1 MVRPICPAM
10 ASEQL
15 PKNDVDLVCGQG
27 FSNRSQSS
35 PRSQNKAIYSTE
47 ADLISLS
54 VQGALTDV
62 SSDCNS
68 TSIPNDRDFHY
79 LELQASLETLLDG
92 FPGVE
97 PLGLPSGRFF
107 FMILPGKM
115 RNSS

>member
-68 TSIPNDRDFHY
+68 CRICNKKKPSIITTRCKFQEVQRGAEAKNIVF
-79 LELQASLETLLDG
+79 LLLD
-92 FPGVE
+92 
-97 PLGLPSGRFF
+97 
-107 FMILPGKM
+107 
-115 RNSS
+115 